1 MLSSQRCGARTRSGK
16 LCRSPAVADK
26 KHCRMRGGAHWIRCS
41 SRQQEPA
48 QAWVL
53 HPRGHCGTPAA
64 TRVAP
69 AIVQAAPKDRVSENV
84 ARSSDGG
91 HGLHRE
97 KVKGDRRAFI
107 GSSYHRHGRPAAWSI
122 DLSAGSGHRKRPLAL
137 GITFRKSGSRVE
149 CYTAERTR
157 HTRSPTAARFPCLPC
172 ANVKFGDEPEHKL
185 PAAEVGPDDVI
196 VVSLD
201 SRRGG
206 RSKRRTSCKAASR
219 RVLRFLLTPRVER
232 ITSSSAG
239 GSLTRMGAQGRFAS

>member
-53 HPRGHCGTPAA
+53 HPRGHCQTPAA

-97 KVKGDRRAFI
+97 RRSREIAAPSSAAHIIVMAGLRLGRSIYQPGRGIGKGLWPWASRSGKAA
-107 GSSYHRHGRPAAWSI
+107 AAWS
-122 DLSAGSGHRKRPLAL
+122 ATPPSGLDTQDHRPRLDFPA
-137 GITFRKSGSRVE
+137 FHV
-149 CYTAERTR
+149 
-157 HTRSPTAARFPCLPC
+157 PT
-172 ANVKFGDEPEHKL
+172 
-185 PAAEVGPDDVI
+185 
-196 VVSLD
+196 
-201 SRRGG
+201 
-206 RSKRRTSCKAASR
+206 
-219 RVLRFLLTPRVER
+219 
-232 ITSSSAG
+232 
-239 GSLTRMGAQGRFAS
+239 

>member
-1 MLSSQRCGARTRSGK
+1 MKSDHPRNTGPMLSSQRCGARTRSGK
-16 LCRSPAVADK
+16 LCRSPAVAGK

-137 GITFRKSGSRVE
+137 GIAFRKAAAAWTATPPSGLDTQDHRPRLDFPAFHV
-149 CYTAERTR
+149 
-157 HTRSPTAARFPCLPC
+157 PT
-172 ANVKFGDEPEHKL
+172 
-185 PAAEVGPDDVI
+185 
-196 VVSLD
+196 
-201 SRRGG
+201 
-206 RSKRRTSCKAASR
+206 
-219 RVLRFLLTPRVER
+219 
-232 ITSSSAG
+232 
-239 GSLTRMGAQGRFAS
+239 